1 MADEIDPVPLILTIF
16 LIILLFS
23 CIGWRYR
30 CRKPRGRYMREH
42 FVIDVDSKGELCTAG
57 SKDPECGIR
66 DVFETEG
73 TTGFPECDSLKKDP
87 SFPCGTYTRYTTCF
101 DSAGN
106 PLPPSSCSATSK
118 PTLTCT
124 KPCDFSNWVVTRGPC
139 EGGRCGREGY
149 QIVSATCPTGKI
161 CDPANKPKTGRVK
174 CKMDPCQ
181 WSAEYGK
188 CLTSDGKQCGVTAG
202 RGAGN
207 QSVTLKCDGGTNFSL
222 CDPSKRPPTT
232 PKPCDIPACF
242 WNVGKWANNDPD
254 IKCSNVNGVCQ
265 ADGGLFCRK
274 NGGVVQKGLCSGPA
288 SRVCCVP

>member
-139 EGGRCGREGY
+139 EGGRCGREDY
-149 QIVSATCPTGKI
+149 QIVSATCPTG
-161 CDPANKPKTGRVK
+161 
-174 CKMDPCQ
+174 
-181 WSAEYGK
+181 
-188 CLTSDGKQCGVTAG
+188 
-202 RGAGN
+202 RGAGS
-207 QSVTLKCDGGTNFSL
+207 QSVTLKCDCGTSFSL
-222 CDPSKRPPTT
+222 CDPSKRPPTP